1 MKILIV
7 DDNKENLYLLE
18 AMLKGW
24 GYEVASAT
32 NGAEALEKLRAERFT
47 MIIADIL
54 MPVMNGF
61 QLCRVCKGNEE
72 LKDIPF
78 VFYTATYKDEK
89 DEELALKVGASK
101 FIRKPMETD
110 KFIKTIKGVIADAE
124 KGKVEPK
131 KLALEEEKEVF
142 KLYSERLVKK
152 LEKKMLDL
160 EREITERKQA
170 EEELQQ
176 SYEKL
181 RRTTEGIIQ
190 AMALTAEMRD
200 PYTAGHQRRVTQFA
214 CAIAK
219 EMSLS
224 EEQIE
229 GIYMAAVIHD
239 IGKISVPAEILSK
252 PSRLTENEF
261 SLIKVHPQ
269 VGYDILKTIE
279 FPWPIA
285 QTVLQHHERM
295 DGSGYPSGL
304 SGKDILLEARIL
316 GVADVVEAMVSHRPY
331 RPALGIDRAL
341 EEILQNRGTLYDA
354 AVVDACVKL
363 FNEKR
368 FDFQ

>member
-229 GIYMAAVIHD
+229 GIYMAAVID
-239 IGKISVPAEILSK
+239 RKSV
-252 PSRLTENEF
+252 
-261 SLIKVHPQ
+261 V
-269 VGYDILKTIE
+269 
-279 FPWPIA
+279 
-285 QTVLQHHERM
+285 
-295 DGSGYPSGL
+295 
-304 SGKDILLEARIL
+304 
-316 GVADVVEAMVSHRPY
+316 
-331 RPALGIDRAL
+331 
-341 EEILQNRGTLYDA
+341 
-354 AVVDACVKL
+354 
-363 FNEKR
+363 
-368 FDFQ
+368 